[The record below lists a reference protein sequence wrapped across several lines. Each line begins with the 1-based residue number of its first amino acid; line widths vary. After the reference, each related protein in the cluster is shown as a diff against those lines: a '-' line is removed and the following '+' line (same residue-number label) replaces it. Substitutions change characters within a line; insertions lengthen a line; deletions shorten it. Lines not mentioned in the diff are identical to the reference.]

1 MNGAYC
7 FCDRSAT
14 CVTNSSTV
22 NVSLCSCSCCYSH
35 RHSSILFVLC
45 VAKVIQTCTS
55 RSWNIASTCVLPIT
69 LSLSLSLV
77 YLISSQVMLLL
88 LLRISRLSLSPRVSV
103 SSDKTSF
110 WLTINKQL
118 QNVMEKNKNTN
129 NSIQTQLE
137 LYIDGRVRSLL
148 SRGFTHGY
156 TSVSGFVFQSVWQ
169 HKFNYSFFFSTC
181 FCTDFCLLRF
191 FEKRRE
197 GSKRSE

>member
-1 MNGAYC
+1 M
-7 FCDRSAT
+7 
-14 CVTNSSTV
+14 
-22 NVSLCSCSCCYSH
+22 
-35 RHSSILFVLC
+35 LF
-45 VAKVIQTCTS
+45 
-55 RSWNIASTCVLPIT
+55 
-69 LSLSLSLV
+69 
-77 YLISSQVMLLL
+77 L

-156 TSVSGFVFQSVWQ
+156 TSVSGFVCPSVWQ
-169 HKFNYSFFFSTC
+169 HKFNYSFFFSPLVFVRILSIAIFWEAQREEVKEWVWVGERGSDC
-181 FCTDFCLLRF
+181 WCRVSGFCLF
-191 FEKRRE
+191 F
-197 GSKRSE
+197 SISEICLNISWISFAFRHFSQLTHAGLLKIKKL